1 MGSRYC
7 MVFSDRE
14 RKLLRQH
21 LDKDQDGTIDYKEV
35 RMSPARAVTGT
46 GRRRD
51 TGICPMNSDT

>member
-1 MGSRYC
+1 

-35 RMSPARAVTGT
+35 RMSLARAVTGT